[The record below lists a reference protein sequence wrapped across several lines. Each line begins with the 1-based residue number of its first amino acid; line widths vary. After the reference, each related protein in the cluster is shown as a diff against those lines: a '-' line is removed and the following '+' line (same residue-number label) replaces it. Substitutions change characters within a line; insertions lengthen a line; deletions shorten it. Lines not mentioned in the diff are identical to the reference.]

1 MIENSNVPPSVKPSK
16 VKAISIMMLING
28 ILNVTYGLGITI
40 TAITGAFA
48 TFGITLCCS
57 PVTILPTVLGI
68 FEIIAATRLLST
80 PPRRINVQTLAI
92 LEICSIITGD
102 IISCVIGILNLVF
115 YNDPETK
122 AYMDSLPK

>member
-1 MIENSNVPPSVKPSK
+1 MIENSNIPPSVKPSK
-16 VKAISIMMLING
+16 VQAISIMMLVNG
-28 ILNVTYGLGITI
+28 ILNVVYGLGLTI
-40 TAITGAFA
+40 SVVVGTI
-48 TFGITLCCS
+48 GIGLLCS

-68 FEIIAATRLLST
+68 FEIIAATRLLSN

>member
-1 MIENSNVPPSVKPSK
+1 MIENQNVPSSMKPSK
-16 VKAISIMMLING
+16 VQAISIMMLVNG
-28 ILNVTYGLGITI
+28 ILNVVYGLGL
-40 TAITGAFA
+40 
-48 TFGITLCCS
+48 TFSVVVGTVGIGLLCA

-68 FEIIAATRLLST
+68 FEIIAATRLLSN

>member
-1 MIENSNVPPSVKPSK
+1 MIENSNIPSSVKPSK
-16 VKAISIMMLING
+16 VQAISIMMLVNG
-28 ILNVTYGLGITI
+28 ILNVIYGLGL
-40 TAITGAFA
+40 
-48 TFGITLCCS
+48 TFSVVVGTVGIGLLCS

-92 LEICSIITGD
+92 LEICTIITGD

>member
-1 MIENSNVPPSVKPSK
+1 MIENPNVPSSVKPSK
-16 VKAISIMMLING
+16 VQAISIMMLING
-28 ILNVTYGLGITI
+28 ILNVVYGLGLTI
-40 TAITGAFA
+40 SVVIGTV
-48 TFGITLCCS
+48 GIGLLCA

-122 AYMDSLPK
+122 VYMDSLPK